1 MKRSKAKSSPT
12 PPGLNDPAL
21 IDSRCDRRP
30 EYVRRREAAR
40 FLGLAPRTL
49 ANWACI
55 PGRGPSF
62 HRVGRTVLYDM
73 GELRAFV
80 AAGRIEMDK
89 RA

>member
-1 MKRSKAKSSPT
+1 MDRSYDK
-12 PPGLNDPAL
+12 
-21 IDSRCDRRP
+21 RP

-62 HRVGRTVLYDM
+62 HRVGRTVLYEM
-73 GELRAFV
+73 NELRAFV
-80 AAGRIEMDK
+80 VAGRVERSE

>member
-1 MKRSKAKSSPT
+1 MQRTKLKSPPT
-12 PPGLNDPAL
+12 LPGLNDPAL
-21 IDSRCDRRP
+21 VDHLSDKRP

-62 HRVGRTVLYDM
+62 HRVGRTVLYEMND
-73 GELRAFV
+73 LRAFV
-80 AAGRIEMDK
+80 VPGRVEASN